1 MRKNHTNSCA
11 ESSENIIRQF
21 SRLVYVT
28 RNYKSTAYGGAKA
41 RVDMEDIL
49 HDMGAVNLGMKR
61 TFCKN
66 KAYDYFRNLAGI
78 MRFMC
83 RVRPGDVV
91 LVQYP
96 VKKYYKLICR
106 WSHMRGAKVVSLIH
120 DLGSF
125 RRHRLTVKEENRK
138 LQMSDVIIPANVST
152 IKWLRE
158 HGCDMPMTPQIAW
171 DYLLKNNGDYGEKK
185 NLSVAFV
192 GDLKESRNGF
202 LYKLPEKLET
212 HIYGNGAKKDI
223 PEHIKSHGFIHPED
237 FVRQGEGKYGLIWY
251 GPTLK
256 HDTEGYIG
264 EYISYC
270 NPHKLGLYMRAGI
283 PVILWEGAGAAPFV
297 KKEGI
302 GVTVESLENLDK
314 QLASISDE
322 DYSRMQA
329 NVKRVASLMAYGY
342 YFRSALDHALD
353 ILQILPKKLS

>member
-49 HDMGAVNLGMKR
+49 HDMGAVNIGMKR

-158 HGCDMPMTPQIAW
+158 HGCDMPIDSA
-171 DYLLKNNGDYGEKK
+171 D
-185 NLSVAFV
+185 S
-192 GDLKESRNGF
+192 
-202 LYKLPEKLET
+202 
-212 HIYGNGAKKDI
+212 
-223 PEHIKSHGFIHPED
+223 
-237 FVRQGEGKYGLIWY
+237 
-251 GPTLK
+251 
-256 HDTEGYIG
+256 
-264 EYISYC
+264 
-270 NPHKLGLYMRAGI
+270 LGL
-283 PVILWEGAGAAPFV
+283 
-297 KKEGI
+297 
-302 GVTVESLENLDK
+302 
-314 QLASISDE
+314 
-322 DYSRMQA
+322 
-329 NVKRVASLMAYGY
+329 
-342 YFRSALDHALD
+342 SAE
-353 ILQILPKKLS
+353 K